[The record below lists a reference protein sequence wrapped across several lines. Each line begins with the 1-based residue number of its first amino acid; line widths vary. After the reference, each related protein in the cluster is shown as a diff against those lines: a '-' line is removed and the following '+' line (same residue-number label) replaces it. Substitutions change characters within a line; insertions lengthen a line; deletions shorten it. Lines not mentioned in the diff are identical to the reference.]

1 MQEPQINRLITMGF
15 VAAGLTNI
23 VGILLVSG
31 GFSEPLFHK
40 LSPEVF
46 NEFGSF
52 MIMVWGLAYIAVARK
67 ASSLGALSLVFAVE
81 KFVYVYTWFVWINSK
96 SDMIE
101 MIGAESN
108 LIGIFYSSYGLLD
121 LAFGLFFLWVGVRSF
136 LKDSS

>member
-1 MQEPQINRLITMGF
+1 MQEAQINRLITIGY
-15 VAAGLTNI
+15 VAAALTNI
-23 VGILLVSG
+23 IGILLVSG
-31 GFSEPLFHK
+31 GFSNPLFHK

-52 MIMVWGLAYIAVARK
+52 MIMVWGLAYLSVAKK
-67 ASSLGALSLVFAVE
+67 ASQLGGIAFVFAVE
-81 KFVYVYTWFVWINSK
+81 KFVYVYTWFVWINGK

-101 MIGAESN
+101 MIGSESE
-108 LIGIFYSSYGLLD
+108 LVGLFYSSYGLLD